1 MSDLSIR
8 IMRALDLAKPEDYEP
23 LHPHTSWQVCQLLEE
38 LRPSELSAVESM
50 ALAVI
55 LSMAHARKLA
65 AAPPPL
71 TGHEGDADRAARL
84 NFMRDKGWLPAV
96 PAPALH
102 VVAETREDVAG

>member
-23 LHPHTSWQVCQLLEE
+23 LHPHTSWQVCQLLQE
-38 LRPSELSAVESM
+38 LRPSELNAVESM

-65 AAPPPL
+65 AEPPPL
-71 TGHEGDADRAARL
+71 VEHEGDEDRAARL
-84 NFMRDKGWLPAV
+84 NFLRDKGFLPPV
-96 PAPALH
+96 PLPPLH
-102 VVAETREDVAG
+102 IVAESRKDIAG